1 MGWLEDSERILRYRC
16 PAGHDS
22 HYAVKASEFNT
33 DPRPCLHC
41 EQIQENIILA
51 EYQGME
57 PFESNVMTKVMY
69 DKNGRLAYRFSD
81 GKGNV
86 SHMSKTKYDYKET
99 GKIQNQYTPEF
110 KKALVDAGRLDMM
123 VSDTSTTKRKPNVTL
138 FNPTDKESK

>member
-1 MGWLEDSERILRYRC
+1 MGWMEDSERILRYQC
-16 PAGHDS
+16 PEGHES
-22 HYAVKASEFNT
+22 YYAVKACEFSNE
-33 DPRPCLHC
+33 PRLCHHC
-41 EQIQENIILA
+41 EIETMA

-57 PFESNVMTKVMY
+57 PFETNVVTKVMY

-110 KKALVDAGRLDMM
+110 KKSLVEAGRLDLM
-123 VSDTSTTKRKPNVTL
+123 VSDTSTTQRKPKVTL
-138 FNPTDKESK
+138 FNPKDKESK